1 MRRIRI
7 HLAFGKALITV
18 ESKDTV
24 RFAELPL
31 CHLHLFPGTVGI
43 TVKGGDVILLLGLEI
58 VHRIVHHIAH
68 GLILIL
74 AP

>member
-43 TVKGGDVILLLGLEI
+43 AVESGDVILLLGLEI
-58 VHRIVHHIAH
+58 VHGVVHHVPH
-68 GLILIL
+68 GLVIIL